1 MRRDSRDEASFG
13 CGEFGHC
20 ALVSA
25 MSLKIRTVLMGRKSK
40 ADMTCDLDL
49 TVAPGLVTITRLFG
63 GYRKNSPQRF

>member
-1 MRRDSRDEASFG
+1 MPKGSRDEASFR

-25 MSLKIRTVLMGRKSK
+25 MSLQIRTVLVGRKSK

-49 TVAPGLVTITRLFG
+49 TVAPGIALKGQFRQFWTAQLA
-63 GYRKNSPQRF
+63 